1 MEDPR
6 DFCYDLM
13 INKAVSPTD
22 MAIAC
27 LRTMTDEQIN
37 QMLDTFMFELTEAV

>member
-1 MEDPR
+1 MNDPR

-13 INKAVSPTD
+13 ITNAVSPTD

-27 LRTMTDEQIN
+27 LRTMTDDQIN
-37 QMLDTFMFELTEAV
+37 KMLDEFMFELTENV

>member
-1 MEDPR
+1 MNDPR

-13 INKAVSPTD
+13 IDKTVSPTD

-27 LRTMTDEQIN
+27 LRTMTDDQIN
-37 QMLDTFMFELTEAV
+37 KMLDEFMFELTEAV